1 MEFIAKQ
8 STIRKHAH
16 PLECRA
22 DLSRDR
28 SMTSQAS
35 PIRTRFAPSPTGFL
49 HIGGA
54 RTALFCQLAARA
66 TGGDFILRIEDT
78 DRERS
83 TQASVQAIL
92 DGMAWLGLVPDEGPI
107 YQSQRLDRY
116 REAVDQLLA
125 AGLAYRCY
133 CSRERLEGLREEA
146 MAAGLKPR
154 YDGHC
159 RDLTEAPEG
168 IEPVIRFRNPDDGS
182 VVFEDQVRG
191 RIEVANAEL
200 DDLVIMRADGT
211 PTYNFAVVVDDI
223 DMRINLVI
231 RGDDHI
237 NNTPRQ
243 INIYRALGV
252 EPPDFAHV
260 PMILGDDGQ
269 RLSKRHGAVGVMAWR
284 EQGYLPD
291 AMINY
296 LARLGWSHGDQEVF
310 SRAELVELF
319 RIQDVNRKASRFDTE
334 KLKWL
339 NQHYL
344 REGDREQVLSELLWH
359 LEHAGLQPAAGPDP
373 VDLIKIQAERFDT
386 LVDLVEQSRPFYA
399 DFDEFEPGAAKKHL
413 RLVALD
419 PLAALHARLQSLAD
433 WEPEALQATVQATAD
448 ELGIGFGKIGMPLRV
463 ALMGHGQSPAIN
475 QTLWLIGRERSLA
488 RIVRALAWIGE
499 RAGTET

>member
-1 MEFIAKQ
+1 
-8 STIRKHAH
+8 
-16 PLECRA
+16 
-22 DLSRDR
+22 
-28 SMTSQAS
+28 MTTQAT

-83 TQASVQAIL
+83 TEASVHAIL
-92 DGMAWLGLVPDEGPI
+92 DGMAWLGLTPDEGPF

-116 REAVDQLLA
+116 REVVDRLLEQ
-125 AGLAYRCY
+125 GQAYPCY
-133 CSRERLEGLREEA
+133 CSRERLDRLREEA

-159 RDLTEAPEG
+159 RDLAAPPQG
-168 IEPVIRFRNPDDGS
+168 MEPVIRFRNPDDGS
-182 VVFEDQVRG
+182 VVFDDQVRG
-191 RIEVANAEL
+191 RIEIANAEL

-211 PTYNFAVVVDDI
+211 PTYNLAVVVDDI
-223 DMRINLVI
+223 DMGINLVI

-243 INIYRALGV
+243 INIYRALGA
-252 EPPDFAHV
+252 EPPVLAHV

-291 AMINY
+291 ALVNY

-319 RIQDVNRKASRFDTE
+319 RIEDVNRKASRFDTE

-344 REGDREQVLSELLWH
+344 REGDREQVLAELMWH
-359 LEHAGLQPAAGPDP
+359 LERAGLQPAAGPDP
-373 VDLIKIQAERFDT
+373 ADLLDVQAGRFDT
-386 LVDLVEQSRPFYA
+386 LVELVEQSRPFYA
-399 DFDEFEPGAAKKHL
+399 DFDDFEPGAAKKHL
-413 RLVALD
+413 RPVALE
-419 PLAALHARLQSLAD
+419 PLQALHERLQALDD
-433 WEPEALQATVQATAD
+433 WQPEALQSAVQDTAD
-448 ELGIGFGKIGMPLRV
+448 SLGVGFGKIGMPLRV

-475 QTLWLIGRERSLA
+475 QTLWLVGRERSLA
-488 RIVRALAWIGE
+488 RIARALDWIGA
-499 RAGTET
+499 RADAAE

>member
-1 MEFIAKQ
+1 
-8 STIRKHAH
+8 
-16 PLECRA
+16 
-22 DLSRDR
+22 
-28 SMTSQAS
+28 MTTQPA

-92 DGMAWLGLVPDEGPI
+92 DGMAWLGLSPDEGPI
-107 YQSQRLDRY
+107 YQSERLARY
-116 REAVDQLLA
+116 RERVDQLLA
-125 AGLAYRCY
+125 QGRAYRCY
-133 CSRERLEGLREEA
+133 CSRERLDGLREQA

-159 RDLTEAPEG
+159 RDIDAPTAG
-168 IEPVIRFRNPDDGS
+168 TEPVIRFRNPDHGS
-182 VVFEDQVRG
+182 VVFDDHVRG
-191 RIEVANAEL
+191 RIEIANAEL

-252 EPPDFAHV
+252 EPPAFAHV

-310 SRAELVELF
+310 SRAELISHF
-319 RIQDVNRKASRFDTE
+319 RIEDVNRKASRFDTE

-344 REGDREQVLSELLWH
+344 REGDRGQVLTELLWH
-359 LEHAGLQPAAGPDP
+359 LERAGLQPAAGPDP
-373 VDLIKIQAERFDT
+373 ADLIEVQADRFDT
-386 LVDLVEQSRPFYA
+386 LVELVEQSRPFYA
-399 DFDEFEPGAAKKHL
+399 DFDEFEPAAARKHL
-413 RLVALD
+413 RPVAMA
-419 PLAALHARLQSLAD
+419 PLNALLERLRD
-433 WEPEALQATVQATAD
+433 VTEWTPDALQAVVQATAD
-448 ELGIGFGKIGMPLRV
+448 ELQIGFGKIGMPLRV

-475 QTLWLIGRERSLA
+475 QTLWLVGRERSLA
-488 RIVRALAWIGE
+488 RIGRALAWIAE
-499 RAGTET
+499 RGKAEG